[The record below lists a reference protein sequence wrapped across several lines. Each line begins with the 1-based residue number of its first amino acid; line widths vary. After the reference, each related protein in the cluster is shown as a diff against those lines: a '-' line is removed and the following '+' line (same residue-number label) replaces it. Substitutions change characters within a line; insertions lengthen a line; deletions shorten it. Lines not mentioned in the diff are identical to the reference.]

1 MTPVFKEKIWGGERL
16 RKEYGYKI
24 PSNHTGE
31 CWAVSAHPEGDCV
44 VSEGTYAG
52 MHLSELW
59 DEHRELF
66 GNMEGDVF
74 PLLTK
79 VIDANDDLSI
89 QVHPD
94 DKYAAVHENGSLGK
108 MECWYILDCDED
120 ASIILGH
127 NAKTKEELS
136 EMIEDGRWNDL
147 LREIHIK
154 KNDFFQINPGTV
166 HAIKSGTLV
175 LESQQSSDITYRLYD
190 YDRVQDGKKR
200 ELHLDKSLDIINVP
214 FDNEKVKTNSTV
226 MGDSDEWLKMLYS
239 CKYYTIWKGDLSGEK
254 VIPKVDRF
262 AIVSMLGGEAELD
275 GEKLEKGDH
284 FIIPSCKDSLV
295 IKGKAELIISAPGE

>member
-16 RKEYGYKI
+16 RKEYGYNI

-59 DEHRELF
+59 NEHRELF

-136 EMIEDGRWNDL
+136 EMIEDSRWNDL
-147 LREIHIK
+147 LREIPIK

-214 FDNEKVKTNSTV
+214 FDNEKVKTNSAV
-226 MGDSDEWLKMLYS
+226 MDDSDEWLKMLYS

-254 VIPKVDRF
+254 EIPKVDRF

-295 IKGKAELIISAPGE
+295 IKAC